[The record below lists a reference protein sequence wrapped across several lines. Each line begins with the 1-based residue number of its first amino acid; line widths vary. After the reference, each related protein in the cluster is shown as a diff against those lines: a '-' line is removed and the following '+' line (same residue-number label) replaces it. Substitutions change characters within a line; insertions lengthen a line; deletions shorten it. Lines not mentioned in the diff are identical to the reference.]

1 MTEHA
6 DATQETECLVHEERV
21 EHWYRQFDVTE
32 MSGTLVRRQVAGGAS
47 GNTRRQGEET
57 ISHRSFGLSLTAKRS
72 YTDTSAR
79 SAGPRA
85 GSYNPPVVG
94 MFKLSSKIGFVI
106 CLTEIFLISRL
117 DKKEKEMA
125 LAWVGSEC
133 AISILES
140 LESVY
145 RRQRLV
151 GPGLFLPRSYSRC
164 R

>member
-1 MTEHA
+1 
-6 DATQETECLVHEERV
+6 
-21 EHWYRQFDVTE
+21 
-32 MSGTLVRRQVAGGAS
+32 
-47 GNTRRQGEET
+47 
-57 ISHRSFGLSLTAKRS
+57 
-72 YTDTSAR
+72 
-79 SAGPRA
+79 
-85 GSYNPPVVG
+85 

-106 CLTEIFLISRL
+106 CLTEMFLISRL

-145 RRQRLV
+145 RRQMLV